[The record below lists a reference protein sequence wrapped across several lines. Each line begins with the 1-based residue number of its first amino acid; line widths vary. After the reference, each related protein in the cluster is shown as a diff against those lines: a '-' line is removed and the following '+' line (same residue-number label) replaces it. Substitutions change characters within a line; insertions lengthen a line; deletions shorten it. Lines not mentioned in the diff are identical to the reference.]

1 MSQHMAR
8 APPQHRAA
16 DKRANTQAC
25 NVIILTTTC
34 VTSCLESQNL
44 SAHGHSNLLNETASD
59 TDGGSNPCGQKPMDF
74 EPIPLAKTFIDLVA
88 Q

>member
-8 APPQHRAA
+8 APQHRAA

-25 NVIILTTTC
+25 SVIILTKTR

-44 SAHGHSNLLNETASD
+44 FAHGHSNLLSETTSD

-74 EPIPLAKTFIDLVA
+74 ELIPLTTILIDLFA